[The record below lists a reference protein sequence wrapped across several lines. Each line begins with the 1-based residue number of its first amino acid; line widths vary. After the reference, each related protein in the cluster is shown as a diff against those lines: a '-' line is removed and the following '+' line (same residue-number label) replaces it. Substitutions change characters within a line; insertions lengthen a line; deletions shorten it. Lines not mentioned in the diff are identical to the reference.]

1 MKSTLN
7 QCLVNENTWSSRRE
21 DTPLGHQNACSER
34 QHSYGEGMILHIK
47 NNSLFVNADMG
58 HWSVAEYNGFLQGGF
73 YFSYFCMLPEV
84 HANILRLP
92 QVCYKKK

>member
-7 QCLVNENTWSSRRE
+7 QCLVNENMWSSRRQ

-47 NNSLFVNADMG
+47 NNLLFVNADMG
-58 HWSVAEYNGFLQGGF
+58 HWSLPRCRIQWISAGRILFLIF
-73 YFSYFCMLPEV
+73 FLLPEV
-84 HANILRLP
+84 HANISRLP
-92 QVCYKKK
+92 